1 MRTKF
6 SGILTLLLA
15 FVVQVTLAQG
25 ETISGTVTDNSGL
38 PLPGVNVVVKNT
50 TNGTQTD
57 FDGNY
62 TITANRGAV
71 ISFSYVG
78 FSTREV
84 VVGDNNNIS
93 VQLLEDAAVLDEVI
107 VTAQGI
113 AREKRSLGY
122 SISTIKEEDLEDRPE
137 GDLGRLLRGKAAGIN
152 ITASNGISGSATN
165 IIIRGLNS
173 ITGNNQPLF
182 VVNGVPFDG
191 GTNDQGVAFF
201 DGQNESSR
209 FLDLDPNSIESVN
222 VLKGLSASVLY
233 GERGRNGV
241 ILITTKN
248 AGTAGVSKKKTEIS
262 VSQSTFISEAILP
275 EYQDEYGGGF
285 HQNFGFFFSNH
296 GASFREGTLSN
307 ATLELNP
314 RFIRRDEN
322 GIVLLDNPLS
332 RLNDQTLTIGFEDI
346 ANSEYPYVPYDSVDE
361 FFRTG
366 FVSNTSVNVRGSG
379 EKVSYNVNYGNLE
392 DKGFTPGN
400 TLRRNTFGVGG
411 NAILSNKFS
420 VNAAINFSRTD
431 YKTPPVAAS
440 AGSGTIGDGASVFGD
455 VLYTPRSVDLFGLP
469 FQASD
474 GRSVYYRSGN
484 DIQNPRWTA
493 VNAKATQQTDRM
505 FSNFTFNYQLNDW
518 MTATYRLGLD
528 TYTELNTYGQNKGGV
543 DGDVTG
549 IYRTTSVRNTTWD
562 HSLIFN
568 AKKDLTTD
576 LSLEVVA
583 GLTSRR
589 DAFERDGVESTG
601 QVVFGVLEHYNFLN
615 ASTINSFTQRKIP
628 IAFRRE
634 VNTLGAYL
642 DASFNYKS
650 FLYLN
655 GAIRQDW
662 TSTLE
667 SDNLSI
673 VYPGGSIS
681 FIPTEAFEGMSSDGG
696 LNYLKLRFGYG
707 QSAGFPPPY
716 STRPALVLTARA
728 FVDAGGNPVSSNN
741 IDRRLENPNLKPELI
756 SEFEAGID
764 SRFLNNRLGLNVSIF
779 KRITKDLITDRNFP
793 TSAGFEVQR
802 VNAGELENEGIE
814 VDFNIDAFKNRDGF
828 SWTINGNFY
837 ADEPIVTQLDNERI
851 ALTSTIANRPANW
864 AVEGLPLGVLLGTKV
879 VRTNGQFT
887 VDSNGDYVT
896 GPSSTEVL
904 GDPNPDWT
912 GAVTN
917 TFGYKGFSF
926 SMDWQYRNGGDVYSQ
941 TSAALVGRGVV
952 DADNPLDR
960 EQTYILPGVQAD
972 GSPNTVQ
979 LSTTRI
985 YFNNLGFGANEHSIY
1000 DGTTLR
1006 LSEVSLGYNFSE
1018 KMLKSTPFGALSIK
1032 LSGSNL
1038 WYKAFNFPDDVKFDT
1053 NSLSTGAGNGQGI
1066 DFFTGPSARRYG
1078 FTVSATF

>member
-1 MRTKF
+1 MKTKF
-6 SGILTLLLA
+6 SGILTLILV
-15 FVVQVTLAQG
+15 FVVQLSFAQ
-25 ETISGTVTDNSGL
+25 EKTISGNVSDNSGL
-38 PLPGVNVVVKNT
+38 PLPGVNIVVKGT
-50 TNGTQTD
+50 ATGTQTD

-62 TITANRGAV
+62 TINTNRGAV
-71 ISFSYVG
+71 LTYSYVG
-78 FSTREV
+78 FSTKEV
-84 VVGDNNNIS
+84 VVGDSDSID
-93 VQLLEDAAVLDEVI
+93 VQLSEDAAQLEEVI

-113 AREKRSLGY
+113 RREKKSLGY
-122 SISTIKEEDLEDRPE
+122 AVSTIQDEELEDRSE

-173 ITGNNQPLF
+173 LTGDNQPLF

-191 GTNDQGVAFF
+191 GNNNQDVAFF
-201 DGQNESSR
+201 DAQNESSR

-248 AGTAGVSKKKTEIS
+248 AGAAGISKRKTEIS
-262 VSQSTFISEAILP
+262 VSQSAFVSNAILP
-275 EYQDEYGGGF
+275 NYQDEYGGGF

-296 GASFREGTLSN
+296 GASFTEGTLSN

-314 RFIRRDEN
+314 RFIRRDSN
-322 GIVLLDNPLS
+322 GVVLLDNPLS
-332 RLNDQTLTIGFEDI
+332 RLNDQSLVTGFEDI

-366 FVSNTSVNVRGSG
+366 FVSTTSVNVRGSG

-411 NAILSNKFS
+411 NAKLSNKFS

-440 AGSGTIGDGASVFGD
+440 LGSGTIGQGGSVFGD

-469 FQASD
+469 FQAAD

-484 DIQNPRWTA
+484 DIQNPRWTVA
-493 VNAKATQQTDRM
+493 NAKATQQTDRM
-505 FSNFTFNYQLNDW
+505 FSNFTFNYEINDW
-518 MTATYRLGLD
+518 ISATYRLGLD
-528 TYTELNTYGQNKGGV
+528 TYTELNTNGQNRGGV
-543 DGDVTG
+543 DGNVLG
-549 IYRTTSVRNTTWD
+549 FFRTTAVRNTTWD

-568 AKKDLTTD
+568 ARKDITEELGVE
-576 LSLEVVA
+576 LIG

-589 DAFERDGVESTG
+589 DAFEREGVESTD
-601 QVVFGVLEHYNFLN
+601 QVVFGVLEHYNFR
-615 ASTINSFTQRKIP
+615 NSGTVNTFTQRQLP
-628 IAFRRE
+628 LGFQSE

-650 FLYLN
+650 FLYIN

-667 SDNLSI
+667 SNNLSI
-673 VYPGGSIS
+673 LYPGGSIS
-681 FIPTEAFEGMSSDGG
+681 FIPTDAFDGLSSDNG

-716 STRPALVLTARA
+716 STRPALNLRSRA
-728 FVDAGGNPVSSNN
+728 FVDAGGNVISSNN
-741 IDRRLENPNLKPELI
+741 IDRRLENPDLKPELI
-756 SEFEAGID
+756 SEFEAGVD
-764 SRFLNNRLGLNVSIF
+764 TRFFNNVLGLNVSVF
-779 KRITKDLITDRNFP
+779 KRNTKDLITDRDFP
-793 TSAGFEVQR
+793 PSAGFEVQR
-802 VNAGELENEGIE
+802 VNAGEIENQGIE
-814 VDFNIDAFKNRDGF
+814 VDFTIDPFKNKDGF
-828 SWTINGNFY
+828 SWAISGNFY
-837 ADEPIVTQLDNERI
+837 ADEPMVTQLDNERI
-851 ALTSTIANRPANW
+851 NLTSRIQGRPANW
-864 AVEGLPLGVLLGTKV
+864 AVEGLPVGVLLGSRVERLDGQLV
-879 VRTNGQFT
+879 VQ
-887 VDSNGDYVT
+887 SNGDYLV
-896 GPSSTEVL
+896 GASNTEVL

-912 GAVTN
+912 GALSN
-917 TFGYKGFSF
+917 TFSYKGFAF
-926 SMDWQYRNGGDVYSQ
+926 SMDWQFRHGGDIYSQ
-941 TSAALVGRGVV
+941 TAAALVGRGVV

-960 EQTYILPGVQAD
+960 EQTYVLPGVQAD

-985 YFNNLGFGANEHSIY
+985 YFNNLGFGANEFSIY

-1006 LSEVSLGYNFSE
+1006 LAEVSLGYTFTD
-1018 KMLKSTPFGALSIK
+1018 KMLQSTPFGSLSIK

-1038 WYKAFNFPDDVKFDT
+1038 WYKAFNFPDDVRFDT
-1053 NSLSTGAGNGQGI
+1053 NSLSTGVGNGQGI
-1066 DFFTGPSARRYG
+1066 DFISGPSARRYG